1 MFYFKIKNNLY
12 RTKKFWLTKKWF
24 EEKPI
29 FTFWAQVFKADYNIR
44 ESKKSAR
51 LLWSTL
57 WPSILTIIYAAFII
71 ALFETYSHFFPAD
84 QLIFSDEVIDTLL
97 SAIASV
103 SGVFLGLYFTAVSGI
118 ASASLLGATQNI
130 RRYFLATPIGKQYVR
145 TIALTGVISIFY
157 LLAKSFGHPIH
168 PVGLVFLSLAGAYI
182 IIRFWSVGS
191 EVFYSLEPT
200 SALPLIT
207 KDIFDLLKGVTP
219 PGFKWNKSML
229 QNHQRRLASDNFELA
244 NDLIDFGVKKIKLS
258 NEQLHIALR
267 YLGGLLSLYPQYKK
281 KIPTNSFWFKTKNQY
296 DSWALADSTQIAVA
310 LNTGTSLQPKTIKNF
325 TWFEEETLDMSVKIF
340 EFYTN
345 EKNVAS
351 VFRGLE
357 IFVGI
362 AEVYASE
369 FDEEGLKL
377 LLQKMEKVT
386 VMVELE
392 KIPDPKNVR
401 YKEQMAFIDSQ
412 GRLAIGAVLG
422 LAKYLDTASAE
433 SLSATISN
441 IKWYSDKDIY
451 LTGLPSAVLSRLES
465 IASDLKA
472 EMLIEGRQ
480 ISPDWY
486 IRTLCVQKYLFAL
499 LGYFKY
505 LKTLHSSYFEPK
517 LEKLLT
523 EDQLGLA
530 VQLVRCWIEFTNKY
544 NLLVKLIAKHIEDCA
559 PHHQVKDLSWI
570 EFDTSE
576 EYKTA
581 RDREKEV
588 TDKMIRLL
596 PRLMTMPTENDMP
609 DYFGQ
614 ALTEGVQACYEACEN
629 NDPVRLKV
637 IFPIVFVASLS
648 AFDMTRVRV
657 QNWSEEQSKIIYSTE
672 PLINLYELSG
682 FAKLYSELYQNP
694 ELWNVVQAAWD
705 TYLGGIDA
713 VQEITRIAVITNY
726 RRGLFMIMPQANLR
740 TNWQMR
746 FSHKMREQGLAVFPD
761 SRSYDYVNGREDPAH
776 ASAIIRVVTRSS
788 GLSLSTGQTVFFVTY
803 LSQHPG
809 ATGIDL
815 PDQRDMREQIQR
827 EERNNEEE
835 NEDYEEI
842 L

>member
-1 MFYFKIKNNLY
+1 MKIFIRNNLY
-12 RTKKFWLTKKWF
+12 RSKKFWLTKKWF

-29 FTFWAQVFKADYNIR
+29 FSFWAKIFKLDFNIN
-44 ESKKSAR
+44 KGKYSAR
-51 LLWSTL
+51 LLW
-57 WPSILTIIYAAFII
+57 PSIFPFIRTLIYSVFII
-71 ALFETYSHFFPAD
+71 AIFETYSYFFPVD
-84 QLIFSDEVIDTLL
+84 QKIFSDQVTDTLL

-118 ASASLLGATQNI
+118 ASNFLLRATQNI
-130 RRYFLATPIGKQYVR
+130 RRYFLSTPIGEQYVK
-145 TIALTGVISIFY
+145 TVALTGIISIFY

-168 PVGLVFLSLAGAYI
+168 PVGLVFLCIGGAYI

-191 EVFYSLEPT
+191 NVFYSLEPT
-200 SALPLIT
+200 VALPSIG
-207 KDIFDLLKGVTP
+207 KNIADLLRGVTP
-219 PGFKWNKSML
+219 PGFKWDKPAI
-229 QNHQRRLASDNFELA
+229 QNHQRRLVSDNLELA
-244 NDLIDFGVKKIKLS
+244 KDLINFGIKEIKLS

-267 YLGGLLSLYPQYKK
+267 YLGGLLFLYPQYKK

-296 DSWALADSTQIAVA
+296 DSWTLADSTQIALA
-310 LNTGTSLQPKTIKNF
+310 LNTGTSLQPKTIKDF
-325 TWFEEETLDMSVKIF
+325 TWFEEETLDMSVNIF
-340 EFYTN
+340 EFYAK

-351 VFRGLE
+351 VFQGLE
-357 IFVGI
+357 LFVEI
-362 AEVYASE
+362 AEVYAND

-377 LLQKMEKVT
+377 LLQKTEKVAGLID
-386 VMVELE
+386 LE
-392 KIPDPKNVR
+392 KVADPKNVR
-401 YKEQMAFIDSQ
+401 YKEQMAFIDTQ

-422 LAKYLDTASAE
+422 LARYLDTASAE
-433 SLSATISN
+433 SLSTTISN
-441 IKWYSDKDIY
+441 IKWYSNRDIY
-451 LTGLPSAVLSRLES
+451 LTGLPLSVLSRLES
-465 IASDLKA
+465 TASDLKA
-472 EMLIEGRQ
+472 EMLIEGKQ
-480 ISPDWY
+480 LSPEWY

-505 LKTLHSSYFEPK
+505 LKTLHSTYFEPK
-517 LEKLLT
+517 LGKLLA

-530 VQLVRCWIEFTNKY
+530 VQLVQRWIEFTHKY
-544 NLLVKLIAKHIEDCA
+544 NRLVGLIAKHIEDCV
-559 PHHQVKDLSWI
+559 PYHQVKDLSWI
-570 EFDTSE
+570 EFSADE

-596 PRLMTMPTENDMP
+596 PRLMTMPTESDMP

-614 ALTEGVQACYEACEN
+614 ALTQGVQACYEACEE
-629 NDPVRLKV
+629 NDPVRLKA
-637 IFPIVFVASLS
+637 IFPVVFIASLS

-682 FAKLYSELYQNP
+682 FAKLYSELYQNT
-694 ELWNVVQAAWD
+694 ELWNVVQTPWD

-713 VQEITRIAVITNY
+713 VQEITRIAAITNY
-726 RRGLFMIMPQANLR
+726 RRGLFMIMPQATLR

-746 FSHKMREQGLAVFPD
+746 FSNKMREQGLAVFPD

-776 ASAIIRVVTRSS
+776 ASAVIRVVTRSG

-827 EERNNEEE
+827 EEERSNEEE
-835 NEDYEEI
+835 NNDYE
-842 L
+842 